1 MGRFKIF
8 CSIIIILF
16 GIILIG
22 YPKISEKI
30 VEKNQIESV
39 KEYDE
44 DILNSEENIKNEE
57 YKKAEKYNQMI
68 NGELLNNEEL
78 DYNNILNIS
87 KNGIMSYINIPKI
100 SVNLPIYHGT
110 ENEQMKRGVRAY
122 WKIIFAN
129 WRKNYTLCFN
139 RSYRSHKSG
148 NFYEAKW
155 NAIWRW
161 GLS

>member
-1 MGRFKIF
+1 MGKFKIF

-68 NGELLNNEEL
+68 NGELLNNKEL

-110 ENEQMKRGVRAY
+110 ENEQMKRGVRTY
-122 WKIIFAN
+122 
-129 WRKNYTLCFN
+129 
-139 RSYRSHKSG
+139 
-148 NFYEAKW
+148 
-155 NAIWRW
+155 
-161 GLS
+161 

>member
-1 MGRFKIF
+1 MYSLLDIAKMEKFKIF

-39 KEYDE
+39 KKYDE

-68 NGELLNNEEL
+68 NGELLNNKEL

-110 ENEQMKRGVRAY
+110 ENEQMKSGVRAY
-122 WKIIFAN
+122 
-129 WRKNYTLCFN
+129 
-139 RSYRSHKSG
+139 
-148 NFYEAKW
+148 
-155 NAIWRW
+155 
-161 GLS
+161 

>member
-1 MGRFKIF
+1 MYSLLDIAKMRKLKIF

-30 VEKNQIESV
+30 AEKNQIESV
-39 KEYDE
+39 KKYDE

-68 NGELLNNEEL
+68 NGELLNNKEL

-122 WKIIFAN
+122 
-129 WRKNYTLCFN
+129 
-139 RSYRSHKSG
+139 
-148 NFYEAKW
+148 
-155 NAIWRW
+155 
-161 GLS
+161 

>member
-1 MGRFKIF
+1 MYSLLDIAKMVKFKIF

-39 KEYDE
+39 KKYDE

-122 WKIIFAN
+122 
-129 WRKNYTLCFN
+129 
-139 RSYRSHKSG
+139 
-148 NFYEAKW
+148 
-155 NAIWRW
+155 
-161 GLS
+161 